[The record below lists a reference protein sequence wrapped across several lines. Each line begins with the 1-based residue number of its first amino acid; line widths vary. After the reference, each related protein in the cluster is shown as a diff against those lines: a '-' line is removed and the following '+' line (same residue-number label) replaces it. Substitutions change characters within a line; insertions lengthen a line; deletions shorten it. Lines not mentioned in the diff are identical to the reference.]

1 MALFRKKQD
10 PMERLKPQELDETG
24 ILDMPYLVLTV
35 LLVSIGVLMMFSA
48 SYAKAY
54 YDTGNSAYYFVRQAM
69 FAAGGI
75 LVTIVVGRLNYFI
88 WYRLALP
95 ILAVSMVLL
104 VMVLIP
110 GVGVT
115 HNGATRWLKIGI
127 EFQPSEIA
135 KLGLILTFAAM
146 MAVWQ
151 DKMNTFRYGVLPY
164 AVILVMVA
172 GLLVLEKH
180 LSATL
185 IIMLIGAILMLI
197 GGTQKRWFLIGGVL
211 VAVFLVIYLGS
222 HGYANARIATH
233 RDPESDPLGSGYQI
247 IQSRYAI
254 GSGGLLGLGFG
265 RSRQKFLYL
274 PESHNDYIFAI
285 VCEELGFVGAVGVM
299 LLFMLL
305 ILRGYWIAIHAR
317 DRFGTLVAAGF
328 TTKLAIQVFFNIGVV
343 TKFLPSTGISL
354 PFFSYGGTALLLQ
367 MFEMGVVLSV
377 SRWCV
382 NKRALRR
389 KSA

>member
-1 MALFRKKQD
+1 MPARAPEIGAIMALFRKKQD

-54 YDTGNSAYYFVRQAM
+54 YDTGNSAFYFVRQAM

-211 VAVFLVIYLGS
+211 VAVFLVIYLAATAMPTPGLQPTATRRAIPWAAAIRS
-222 HGYANARIATH
+222 FSPAMPLARGDCSVWASGAAARNTSICRRATTTTFS
-233 RDPESDPLGSGYQI
+233 PSS
-247 IQSRYAI
+247 A
-254 GSGGLLGLGFG
+254 
-265 RSRQKFLYL
+265 RS
-274 PESHNDYIFAI
+274 
-285 VCEELGFVGAVGVM
+285 
-299 LLFMLL
+299 
-305 ILRGYWIAIHAR
+305 
-317 DRFGTLVAAGF
+317 
-328 TTKLAIQVFFNIGVV
+328 
-343 TKFLPSTGISL
+343 
-354 PFFSYGGTALLLQ
+354 
-367 MFEMGVVLSV
+367 
-377 SRWCV
+377 
-382 NKRALRR
+382 
-389 KSA
+389 SASSERSA